1 MCTDSLVVS
10 GTSGLSTPV
19 ICGSNAGQHSKF
31 VIEYCFLKVEA
42 FYEMS
47 AIVCRCSKMAT
58 KKI

>member
-1 MCTDSLVVS
+1 MS

-42 FYEMS
+42 FSEMS

-58 KKI
+58 KKF